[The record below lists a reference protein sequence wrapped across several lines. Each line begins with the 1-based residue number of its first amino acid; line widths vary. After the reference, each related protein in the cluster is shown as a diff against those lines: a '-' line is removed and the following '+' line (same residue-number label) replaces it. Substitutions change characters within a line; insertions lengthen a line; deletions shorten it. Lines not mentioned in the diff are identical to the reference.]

1 MGTSRFSRET
11 ELIVCVYVCVYV
23 CVCVCVWCNEEL
35 ADEIMEAHDSHHWLS
50 APGDPGNSVV

>member
-35 ADEIMEAHDSHHWLS
+35 ADEIMEAHDSHH
-50 APGDPGNSVV
+50 